1 MADYYP
7 LIARAVA
14 GLDASATGE
23 QRRALYERARSAL
36 IAQLRGVQPPLNES
50 DITRE
55 RLTLEEAIRK
65 VEQEWAQRS
74 RAAARGEAPRTGGRG
89 DMLRTTQTSI
99 NPDAPAIAERDR
111 RNERTSAARDIARG
125 GEARGERE
133 SLLSSRQRP
142 TADARPPSRENRD
155 RDREP
160 GRPGLAQR
168 RDRGERGGE
177 RDRGNDRPR
186 PPEGNNND
194 GVRGFRDVMADADD
208 LGGAA
213 AQANRSAR
221 RTYANVPSPSPEF
234 DRLEPSMEDRSGESD
249 YNAQTAQPRGQE
261 KAYSFDES
269 PAEAERYQNR
279 PQMPRP
285 EPPRERKR
293 PVLKSGI
300 FPVKRAIAFGII
312 LIIVGATVAYWPQL
326 RGLYTDLTGRAKQVE
341 VAKKDAPVDRPKITD
356 RVGQPGSAIAPVA
369 QRVVLYDEDPAEP
382 QGKQYV
388 GQVVWRTEN
397 VAGPNGTTDIAIRA
411 DIDIPDR
418 KFKAALTIRRNN
430 DTSLPASHTVEMTF
444 QLPADFVGGGV
455 SNVPG
460 VLMKSNEQTRGTPL
474 AGLAVKVTD
483 NFFLI
488 GLSNVEADRSRN
500 LQLLKERS
508 WFDIPLVY
516 ATQRR
521 AIVALEKGAPGE
533 RAFGDAFNVWQQ

>member
-1 MADYYP
+1 
-7 LIARAVA
+7 
-14 GLDASATGE
+14 
-23 QRRALYERARSAL
+23 
-36 IAQLRGVQPPLNES
+36 
-50 DITRE
+50 
-55 RLTLEEAIRK
+55 
-65 VEQEWAQRS
+65 
-74 RAAARGEAPRTGGRG
+74 
-89 DMLRTTQTSI
+89 
-99 NPDAPAIAERDR
+99 
-111 RNERTSAARDIARG
+111 
-125 GEARGERE
+125 
-133 SLLSSRQRP
+133 
-142 TADARPPSRENRD
+142 
-155 RDREP
+155 
-160 GRPGLAQR
+160 
-168 RDRGERGGE
+168 
-177 RDRGNDRPR
+177 
-186 PPEGNNND
+186 
-194 GVRGFRDVMADADD
+194 
-208 LGGAA
+208 
-213 AQANRSAR
+213 
-221 RTYANVPSPSPEF
+221 
-234 DRLEPSMEDRSGESD
+234 
-249 YNAQTAQPRGQE
+249 
-261 KAYSFDES
+261 
-269 PAEAERYQNR
+269 
-279 PQMPRP
+279 MPRP

-312 LIIVGATVAYWPQL
+312 LILVGAVVAYWPQL

-341 VAKKDAPVDRPKITD
+341 APKKDAPADRPKITD
-356 RVGQPGSAIAPVA
+356 RVGQPGTAVAPVA

-418 KFKAALTIRRNN
+418 KFKSALTIRRNN

-444 QLPADFVGGGV
+444 QLPPDFVGGGV

-488 GLSNVEADRSRN
+488 GLSNVDADRGRN

-516 ATQRR
+516 ANQRR

-533 RAFGDAFNVWQQ
+533 RAFADAFDVWEQ